1 MADFGI
7 LGFGAYLPQK
17 RISRKSIFDAIG
29 WINASLK
36 PFAKGARAYANWDE
50 DPITMGVAAAQA
62 CLAHAPQEVEA
73 QTLCFASTTAPFLDR
88 QNAGIIAA
96 ALDLPKQTHCYDFS
110 GSQRAALSALIV
122 ASQNPKTRLLLTA
135 AEQTPI
141 RAASTMEILCGDAAA
156 ALLIGEGKP
165 LAKLHGT
172 KTIYADFVD
181 HYRTANA
188 KTDYVLEERWYRD
201 EGLVK
206 FAPQAILPLLEEAGI
221 EAAQIAHFIAPVANP
236 ALARHIAAAVN
247 IKPTALAD
255 SLFDTCGYAGAAHAL
270 LMLVQVLEKAKAGD
284 WILAT
289 AFGQGCEAILLQA
302 TDAITDIAKHK
313 TEKQGAITH
322 TLQDQLAQGIIE
334 NNYTKFLA
342 ASGRLD
348 IDWGMRAERDNRT
361 AQSVAYAKSRALY
374 GFIGGI
380 CSACQTPQFPKS
392 HYCVNPECGALDTQT
407 DYSFARR
414 LARVKSFTEDWLAFT
429 RDPPLIYGNLS
440 FEGGGNIFMEMTG
453 CETGEIAI
461 GDLVAMQFRIKDI
474 DTVRDFKRYFW
485 KAVPVRIGKVEKET
499 GKERTKSKGGG
510 HG

>member
-1 MADFGI
+1 MTDFGI
-7 LGFGAYLPQK
+7 LGFGAYVPQK
-17 RISRKSIFDAIG
+17 RISRKSIFEAIG

-62 CLAHAPQEVEA
+62 CMGNAPQEA
-73 QTLCFASTTAPFLDR
+73 QAQALCFASTTAPFLDR

-96 ALDLPKQTHCYDFS
+96 ALDLPKQTHCYDFA

-122 ASQNPKTRLLLTA
+122 ASQNPKTRTLLTA
-135 AEQTPI
+135 AEQIPTQS
-141 RAASTMEILCGDAAA
+141 ASTMEILCGDAAA

-181 HYRTANA
+181 HYRTANS

-221 EAAQIAHFIAPVANP
+221 DAAQIAHFIVPVANP
-236 ALARHIAAAVN
+236 ALARHIAAAVD
-247 IKPTALAD
+247 IKQTALAD
-255 SLFDTCGYAGAAHAL
+255 NLFDTCGYAGAAHAV
-270 LMLVQVLEKAKAGD
+270 LMLVHVLEKAKAGD

-289 AFGQGCEAILLQA
+289 AFGQGCEAVLLQA
-302 TDAITDIAKHK
+302 TDAISDIAKQ
-313 TEKQGAITH
+313 EA
-322 TLQDQLAQGIIE
+322 TLQDQLAHGIIE
-334 NNYTKFLA
+334 DNYTKFLA
-342 ASGRLD
+342 AAGRLD

-361 AQSVAYAKSRALY
+361 AQSVAYDKSRAIY

-407 DYSFARR
+407 DYSFVDR

-453 CETGEIAI
+453 CKTGDIAI

-485 KAVPVRIGKVEKET
+485 KAVPVKT
-499 GKERTKSKGGG
+499 GKGGG
-510 HG
+510 DG